1 VGEPPCTL
9 LQAEM
14 ALDLLEAELAAELP
28 AHMRAFARAHAAGR
42 PPPPAPLLAR
52 LPSSLKTARN
62 ALAHEL
68 LADRGVALL
77 RLLAPLV
84 IDVAVPAARSWETY
98 RAFAAAREASA
109 RRLFARGAIELVHA
123 LHGGEPGEV
132 AAIPPHVAGWQDAGA
147 PVDDAA
153 ILDVW
158 QAIASRH
165 GIAGNVRIDRGGAAV
180 VPRTFV
186 VEPRTEVI
194 VVVPAAIETPRA
206 RTQVLHELG
215 HAAAALV
222 LPAGIPRA
230 VDEAAASYIAR
241 LAEPGSWL
249 PARWTC
255 EQAPAARARR
265 RAIASV
271 LDAIERA
278 PADLDRVLAAQRP
291 GVLTAPP
298 VALWDDPG
306 AQASYVA
313 AETIADRLAHDLG
326 QNPPRGQLARALAA
340 EHDRVTWRTCEL
352 GWR

>member
-14 ALDLLEAELAAELP
+14 ALDLLEGELAAELP

-77 RLLAPLV
+77 RLLVPLM
-84 IDVAVPAARSWETY
+84 IDVAVPAERSWDAY
-98 RAFAAAREASA
+98 RTFAAAREALA
-109 RRLFARGAIELVHA
+109 QTQLARGAIELVHA
-123 LHGGEPGEV
+123 LGGGEPGEV
-132 AAIPPHVAGWQDAGA
+132 TAIPPHVAGWQEAGA
-147 PVDDAA
+147 PLDDSAIVDA
-153 ILDVW
+153 W
-158 QAIASRH
+158 QAIEARH
-165 GIAGNVRIDRGGAAV
+165 GIAGNVRIDRGSAGV

-186 VEPRTEVI
+186 VVPRAEVI
-194 VVVPAAIETPRA
+194 VVVPALIDTPRA

-215 HAAAALV
+215 HAAAALI

-249 PARWTC
+249 PARWTS
-255 EQAPAARARR
+255 ELATDARARR
-265 RAIASV
+265 RAIAGV

-278 PADLDRVLAAQRP
+278 PHELDRVLAVQRP

-298 VALWDDPG
+298 PALWDDPG

-313 AETIADRLAHDLG
+313 AETIADRLVHDLG